1 MTLYCGEGL
10 NRICLLSNPIEYQS
24 NVFKLI
30 IEFAKC
36 DNFILQFIL
45 YLDKIKKEEMCIGQ
59 QQKSISW
66 MKIYTHKINP
76 RLDQMHGPLH
86 YKEKT
91 NIKKLD

>member
-1 MTLYCGEGL
+1 MRQFYLA
-10 NRICLLSNPIEYQS
+10 IFF
-24 NVFKLI
+24 VFWI
-30 IEFAKC
+30 
-36 DNFILQFIL
+36 
-45 YLDKIKKEEMCIGQ
+45 IKKEEMCIGQ
-59 QQKSISW
+59 QKKSISR

>member
-1 MTLYCGEGL
+1 M
-10 NRICLLSNPIEYQS
+10 R
-24 NVFKLI
+24 
-30 IEFAKC
+30 
-36 DNFILQFIL
+36 QF
-45 YLDKIKKEEMCIGQ
+45 YKEEMCIEQ
-59 QQKSISW
+59 QQKSISR

>member
-1 MTLYCGEGL
+1 MNLPNAT
-10 NRICLLSNPIEYQS
+10 ILS
-24 NVFKLI
+24 
-30 IEFAKC
+30 C
-36 DNFILQFIL
+36 NFFCVLE
-45 YLDKIKKEEMCIGQ
+45 KMKKGEMCIGQ
-59 QQKSISW
+59 QQKSISR

>member
-1 MTLYCGEGL
+1 
-10 NRICLLSNPIEYQS
+10 
-24 NVFKLI
+24 
-30 IEFAKC
+30 
-36 DNFILQFIL
+36 
-45 YLDKIKKEEMCIGQ
+45 MCIGQ
-59 QQKSISW
+59 QQKIISR

>member
-1 MTLYCGEGL
+1 M
-10 NRICLLSNPIEYQS
+10 R
-24 NVFKLI
+24 
-30 IEFAKC
+30 
-36 DNFILQFIL
+36 QFYLAIFFCV
-45 YLDKIKKEEMCIGQ
+45 LDKIKKEEMCIGQ
-59 QQKSISW
+59 QQKSISR

>member
-1 MTLYCGEGL
+1 MNLPNVTILYCNL
-10 NRICLLSNPIEYQS
+10 FC
-24 NVFKLI
+24 V
-30 IEFAKC
+30 
-36 DNFILQFIL
+36 
-45 YLDKIKKEEMCIGQ
+45 LDKIKKEEMCIGQ
-59 QQKSISW
+59 QQKGISR